1 MEYVEGIIRQVLNR
15 SFNLQILLK
24 SEVSNMNFEM
34 PDTKKD
40 KGEEILKS
48 IVDENIL
55 EVKDSIEK

>member
-1 MEYVEGIIRQVLNR
+1 MIRHVLNR

-24 SEVSNMNFEM
+24 SEVHNMNFEI
-34 PDTKKD
+34 KENKVD

-48 IVDENIL
+48 IIEDKNIL